1 MTFGDLKDE
10 ASAVSRA
17 ARSPRSRQ
25 LLEELGTHPAIYYL
39 NERERRA

>member
-1 MTFGDLKDE
+1 MTFGDLTDE

-17 ARSPRSRQ
+17 VRSPRAHQ
-25 LLEELGTHPAIYYL
+25 LLEELGTDPAIYYL